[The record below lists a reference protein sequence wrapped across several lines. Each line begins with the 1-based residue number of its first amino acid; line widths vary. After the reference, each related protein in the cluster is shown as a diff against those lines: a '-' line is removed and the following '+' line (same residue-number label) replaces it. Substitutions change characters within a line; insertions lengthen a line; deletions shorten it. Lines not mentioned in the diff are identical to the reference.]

1 MSSLI
6 AFIALFWGQPFQPD
20 VPAGDRRVLLELYAS
35 TGGDRWLNRTGWGT
49 STSVCHWYGVSC
61 DFIDGDPDRPVVS
74 DLDLSLNQLAGSLP
88 ASLGDLKQLR
98 SLNVVGNK
106 LTGHLPVALLERW
119 DRHELELNG
128 GGNPFSNTLARATV
142 TYSATGALCSPTED
156 LRYQLEVD
164 ESTNRASFQSVRC
177 TDVASRNTY
186 CLVREG
192 PSPSLLRFTRA
203 LTSLRFATF
212 KGDYDFLPGRTMT
225 HGEYLTTAATWGDG
239 TQMSVRTYARQG
251 PVEVWAAQQLFLGLL
266 TEVSWERESRKSKCD
281 FQY

>member
-1 MSSLI
+1 MSTLI
-6 AFIALFWGQPFQPD
+6 ALIALLWGQPFQAD

-61 DFIDGDPDRPVVS
+61 DFIGGDPDRPVVS
-74 DLDLSLNQLAGSLP
+74 DLDLSLNHLEGTLP
-88 ASLGDLKQLR
+88 ASLADLKQLR
-98 SLNVVGNK
+98 SLNVFGNK
-106 LTGHLPVALLERW
+106 LTGPLPIALLERW

-128 GGNPFSNTLARATV
+128 DGNRFSNVLARATV

-156 LRYQLEVD
+156 LRYQLEID

-177 TDVASRNTY
+177 ADVSSRNTY

-192 PSPSLLRFTRA
+192 PSPSLLRLTRA
-203 LTSLRFATF
+203 LTSLRFAAF
-212 KGDYDFLPGRTMT
+212 KGNYDFPPGMTMT
-225 HGEYLTTAATWGDG
+225 HGEYLTTAAAWGDG
-239 TQMSVRTYARQG
+239 TLVSVRTYARKG

-266 TEVSWERESRKSKCD
+266 TEVSWERESRKAKCD
-281 FQY
+281 FE